1 MQISTK
7 SYFELVLR
15 REFRG
20 VHNRKLR
27 QIIRETAQHIDAG
40 VSVRLDYVP
49 QPDLMHL
56 AYTIAFTAQGYESLK
71 TVNEAFLKTKS
82 SKESQ

>member
-20 VHNRKLR
+20 VHNRNLR
-27 QIIRETAQHIDAG
+27 KIIRETAHHINAG
-40 VSVRLDYVP
+40 VSIRLDYVQ

-56 AYTIAFTAQGYESLK
+56 AHIIAFTAQGYESLK
-71 TVNEAFLKTKS
+71 VVNEAFLKTQP